1 MLDCRRQHFFLLVAG
16 AILLASACR
25 KSGENSGAATQG
37 ANTPTTIAP
46 AAPQQRHHGM
56 FMSGVSPLIVSMSPE
71 TITVHEGHAPMSRY
85 ALTYEI
91 DHSEKVTKAYI
102 SIYVRGIGE
111 VQRFAVDV
119 QPRGSIE
126 FLLDASNVDLGATVR
141 FRAHCPGNDTD
152 WFVMGSDP
160 SEYPQ
165 NLSSRQIGD
174 VSPNYVQVGRTP
186 RAGGLP
192 VEIWGSQI
200 TSACTA
206 EAQVDGA
213 SVELQNAVAGDK
225 KIRGLL
231 SYSDLQGR
239 PVVQRRLE
247 VNLVVQGPGMPAEDT
262 YYLKFVDN

>member
-1 MLDCRRQHFFLLVAG
+1 
-16 AILLASACR
+16 
-25 KSGENSGAATQG
+25 
-37 ANTPTTIAP
+37 
-46 AAPQQRHHGM
+46 
-56 FMSGVSPLIVSMSPE
+56 MSGVSPLIVSMSPE
-71 TITVHEGHAPMSRY
+71 TIAVHEGHAPMSRY
-85 ALTYEI
+85 SLTYEI

-102 SIYVRGIGE
+102 SIYARGIGE
-111 VQRFAVDV
+111 VQRFDVDV

-152 WFVMGSDP
+152 WFVMGCDP
-160 SEYPQ
+160 PDPQ
-165 NLSSRQIGD
+165 NMSSRQIGD

>member
-1 MLDCRRQHFFLLVAG
+1 
-16 AILLASACR
+16 
-25 KSGENSGAATQG
+25 
-37 ANTPTTIAP
+37 
-46 AAPQQRHHGM
+46 
-56 FMSGVSPLIVSMSPE
+56 MSGVSPLIVSMSPE

-85 ALTYEI
+85 SLTYEI

-102 SIYVRGIGE
+102 SIRALGVGE
-111 VQRFAVDV
+111 VQRFDVDV

-152 WFVMGSDP
+152 WFVMGSAP
-160 SEYPQ
+160 PNPQ
-165 NLSSRQIGD
+165 DTTSRQIGS
-174 VSPNYVQVGRTP
+174 VSPNYVEMGRTP
-186 RAGGLP
+186 HAGGLP

-206 EAQVDGA
+206 EAQVDGT
-213 SVELQNAVAGDK
+213 SVDLQNTVAGDK

-231 SYSDLQGR
+231 SYSDLQSR

>member
-1 MLDCRRQHFFLLVAG
+1 
-16 AILLASACR
+16 
-25 KSGENSGAATQG
+25 
-37 ANTPTTIAP
+37 
-46 AAPQQRHHGM
+46 
-56 FMSGVSPLIVSMSPE
+56 MSGVSPLIVSMSPE

-85 ALTYEI
+85 SLTYEI

-111 VQRFAVDV
+111 VQRFDVDV

-141 FRAHCPGNDTD
+141 FRAHCPGNDMD

-160 SEYPQ
+160 LEYPQ
-165 NLSSRQIGD
+165 NTTSRQIGD
-174 VSPNYVQVGRTP
+174 VSPNYVEVGRTP
-186 RAGGLP
+186 HAGGIP

-206 EAQVDGA
+206 EAQVDGT
-213 SVELQNAVAGDK
+213 SVELQNAVAGGK

-262 YYLKFVDN
+262 YYLKFVEN